1 MFPEQHIVR
10 EMQKELDQ
18 VIQQGI
24 VRLTHLVRNNSEPGT
39 SEDEPS
45 ELSRKNQQSA
55 KGL

>member
-39 SEDEPS
+39 SEDELS
-45 ELSRKNQQSA
+45 ELSRKNKQSA